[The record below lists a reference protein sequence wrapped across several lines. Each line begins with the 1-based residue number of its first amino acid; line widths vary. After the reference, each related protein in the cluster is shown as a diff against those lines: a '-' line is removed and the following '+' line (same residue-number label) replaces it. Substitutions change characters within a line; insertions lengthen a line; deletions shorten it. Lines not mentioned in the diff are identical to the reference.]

1 MVIKNDNKFH
11 KDNMDYNY
19 EEDYFSCFNQERLT
33 YQKTNIKW
41 DEKKE
46 DFIIER
52 IYSNKEA
59 CSQCKYCNECCST
72 KYREVKVSGGLLALN
87 MDKKMHE
94 YENILKY
101 FTRFSTVEAP
111 NGTLK
116 VFYHI
121 NEILSTGKVNIQNR
135 LNICEGSYN
144 LIRLFHLLMEKES
157 ISEENVLDVSRKF
170 CELTNAVMPIWRNNI
185 LPFLDEVL
193 YLHYVCESVVEQ
205 ESMLNNDNMLNDGQI
220 VLMDVAN

>member
-1 MVIKNDNKFH
+1 
-11 KDNMDYNY
+11 
-19 EEDYFSCFNQERLT
+19 
-33 YQKTNIKW
+33 
-41 DEKKE
+41 
-46 DFIIER
+46 
-52 IYSNKEA
+52 
-59 CSQCKYCNECCST
+59 
-72 KYREVKVSGGLLALN
+72 
-87 MDKKMHE
+87 MHE